1 MDPLTVVEC
10 RVLGTLVEKSMATPQ
25 YYPLTLKSL
34 AAGCNQA
41 TSRFPISDY
50 PDGDI
55 DTALKSLKG
64 KGLARYV
71 EPQRGAT
78 SWRYEHTIFDEHR
91 WGLTRGQAALVSV
104 LMLRGDQTT
113 GELRQRVSAQ
123 HIFPG
128 LQQVEDSLQAL
139 ASAED
144 PLVIALP
151 KAAGQREFRWRFTR
165 VEGADEIPPDAL
177 QPEDFHPEHPIEGD
191 GTQVPLTRVSVSRLE
206 FEALCERL
214 RHMEE
219 RLAKLESIRLQE
231 DEGSSVPEN

>member
-10 RVLGTLVEKSMATPQ
+10 RVLGTLIEKSMATPQ
-25 YYPLTLKSL
+25 YYPLTLKGL
-34 AAGCNQA
+34 QAGCNQA
-41 TSRFPISDY
+41 TNRSPISDY
-50 PDGDI
+50 VEADI
-55 DTALKSLKG
+55 DAALKSLKT

-165 VEGADEIPPDAL
+165 VDGADEIPPDAL
-177 QPEDFHPEHPIEGD
+177 QPEDFHPEHSFDAD
-191 GTQVPLTRVSVSRLE
+191 GVSVPLTRIAVSRLE
-206 FEALCERL
+206 FEALCDRL

-219 RLAKLESIRLQE
+219 RLTRLESRHQSE
-231 DEGSSVPEN
+231 DEGSSLPEN